1 MDKLRASGALPRRP
15 LGAHTRWSCLG
26 RGRHLTQRGSA
37 QSAHERT
44 DLCSLPHRT
53 TTSVCRDAPVRPYW
67 PGVAALPARLAE
79 LRSTRSAEARL
90 TPAFPECRGV
100 RRLGGRCCCGRVAGV
115 TAYAGRRRSL
125 SRVRNT
131 RIRSGAC
138 RGPASEFA
146 KAGVR
151 PTRGRRCSELKGA
164 SRDIRPAPLPPRG
177 CDNGRPELDELL
189 PLAQSSHDA
198 GAAAPVVGD
207 CCRTTP
213 ATLRERDEQAEVRAS
228 KRRAP
233 PVARAAVVTLKARRL
248 SLSSR
253 PVRAARL
260 CKRVIPALAAG
271 ATGQM
276 PALVHCHA
284 SDPIVSVRTRFVV
297 RTRLSAQ
304 RPALPLCAAG
314 ESGQDGSSRRSRCCS
329 HAM

>member
-53 TTSVCRDAPVRPYW
+53 TTSVCRDAPVRSYW

-151 PTRGRRCSELKGA
+151 PTRGRRCSGLKGA
-164 SRDIRPAPLPPRG
+164 SRDIRPAPLPPR
-177 CDNGRPELDELL
+177 
-189 PLAQSSHDA
+189 
-198 GAAAPVVGD
+198 
-207 CCRTTP
+207 
-213 ATLRERDEQAEVRAS
+213 
-228 KRRAP
+228 
-233 PVARAAVVTLKARRL
+233 
-248 SLSSR
+248 
-253 PVRAARL
+253 
-260 CKRVIPALAAG
+260 
-271 ATGQM
+271 
-276 PALVHCHA
+276 
-284 SDPIVSVRTRFVV
+284 
-297 RTRLSAQ
+297 
-304 RPALPLCAAG
+304 
-314 ESGQDGSSRRSRCCS
+314 DGSRLAVSRRDC
-329 HAM
+329 